1 MNICT
6 KYLVH
11 FQYVEKKIS
20 TILSTLPVFMRKEHK
35 YQVHFQVPTKILLT
49 IGKRGVRRQKLE
61 KTEERQWYGWD
72 ARKDFQIV
80 ITSNYSLQNAR
91 DLINERD

>member
-20 TILSTLPVFMRKEHK
+20 TILSTLPIFMRKEHK

-49 IGKRGVRRQKLE
+49 IGKRGVRRQNLKKL
-61 KTEERQWYGWD
+61 KRGNGMD
-72 ARKDFQIV
+72 GMPGKMFK
-80 ITSNYSLQNAR
+80 L
-91 DLINERD
+91 